1 MPDKGRFNLAIPL
14 RNRLLVLPSPKMP
27 GRFENDGDARLDELF
42 RDYHAACQVV
52 EESRNFMPDLWA
64 KIDARRVSTS
74 WFGWLAR
81 VLVTAGLAAS
91 AILGTV
97 ISSANQSSVFFDGT
111 FVEALQAEY
120 ASTLEPLHLD
130 RIAALQP

>member
-1 MPDKGRFNLAIPL
+1 MRERGSFNPF
-14 RNRLLVLPSPKMP
+14 LVLPSPKMP
-27 GRFENDGDARLDELF
+27 GRFENDGETRLDELF

-97 ISSANQSSVFFDGT
+97 ISSVNQSSAFFNGT

-120 ASTLEPLHLD
+120 ASTLEPLHPD
-130 RIAALQP
+130 RIAELQP

>member
-1 MPDKGRFNLAIPL
+1 MPERGRFNLAIPL
-14 RNRLLVLPSPKMP
+14 CSRLLVLPSPKMP

-42 RDYHAACQVV
+42 RDYRAACQVV

-81 VLVTAGLAAS
+81 VLVTAALAAS
-91 AILGTV
+91 AILGTA
-97 ISSANQSSVFFDGT
+97 ISSVNKSSAFLNGT